1 MTTTRKLFAFI
12 LVGILIGTNLSCGNE
27 MDSYNKKLEK
37 FEGVEKE
44 RYEALIDEYKYLNE
58 ELETLKNI
66 KNKNSK
72 AKIVEKYGKRIKPFL
87 KQYLKTYPKGKEKYK
102 EEKKKIEAK
111 LEAEVK
117 YSK

>member
-1 MTTTRKLFAFI
+1 MTTTRKLFAFMLI
-12 LVGILIGTNLSCGNE
+12 GLLIGTNLSCGNE

-37 FEGVEKE
+37 LEGEEKE
-44 RYEALIDEYKYLNE
+44 DYEDLISEYTYLNE
-58 ELETLKNI
+58 ELNRLENI
-66 KNKNSK
+66 ENKNTQ
-72 AKIVEKYGKRIKPFL
+72 AKIVEKYGKRIKPVL

-102 EEKKKIEAK
+102 EETKKIETE